1 MEDTLESGHGPSVV
15 VIGGANI
22 DISGKS
28 ADPLVRH
35 DSNPGAVRLSHGGV
49 GRNICHN
56 LSLLGVDVALITA
69 FGDDRWAVD
78 LKRDCH
84 ELGIDVSQSLTLA
97 GQSTSSYIYIDDYDG
112 EMYCA
117 VNDMSVLDSLTKEVL
132 AERLDYI
139 NSAQICFVD
148 TNLTQE
154 TIAWVCENVKVPL
167 FSDPISCA
175 KAPKLAQSIGRLHT
189 MKPNRYEAEVLAGI
203 RIKDDDDMRRA
214 SEILMSTGLKQLF
227 MSLGREGLYYSD
239 GLVSE
244 KLHLP
249 ERHIVDVT
257 GAGDAMSAALAWAY
271 LEGMGIDEAARAGIA
286 ASSIAVES
294 ASTVNTDLSR
304 SLVMVR
310 MGQLF

>member
-28 ADPLVRH
+28 TDPLVRH

-69 FGDDRWAVD
+69 FGDDRWAAD

-132 AERLDYI
+132 AERLGYI

-214 SEILMSTGLKQLF
+214 SEVLMSTGLEQLF

-304 SLVMVR
+304 SLVMER